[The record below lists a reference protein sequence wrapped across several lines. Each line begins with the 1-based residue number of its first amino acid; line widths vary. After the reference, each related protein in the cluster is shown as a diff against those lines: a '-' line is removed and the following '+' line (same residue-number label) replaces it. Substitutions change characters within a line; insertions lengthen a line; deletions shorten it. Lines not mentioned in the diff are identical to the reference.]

1 MAGHEMKVGILP
13 GGVAIGR
20 LLARGLGEKVEVES
34 TMPSEF
40 DKLARHTAK
49 HHSTETVVIP
59 RRSGKRTQAAREHL
73 AKSDEV
79 THLLKRIRK
88 NQYRNEPCFCGS
100 DKKLKK
106 CCLQLPERELRL
118 NIVIHMLSK

>member
-1 MAGHEMKVGILP
+1 MKVGILP
-13 GGVAIGR
+13 GTGIGR
-20 LLARGLGEKVEVES
+20 QVAKLLGEKVTVQETITNGLEH
-34 TMPSEF
+34 
-40 DKLARHTAK
+40 LASHTSK
-49 HHSTETVVIP
+49 NHNTETVVVP
-59 RRSGKRTQAAREHL
+59 RRRGKRTQAAREHL